1 MRAFCLF
8 FIFLLLSANVS
19 ADIYQTTQSDGA
31 VLFSNKPA
39 TGSRLIMVEKKSKRK
54 SAAGMEKNSAR
65 KSLVVL
71 KRSRHAGNYSNIV
84 EEKSKKH
91 NVDPKLV
98 KAVIAAE
105 SGWNPS
111 AVSPKGAVGIMQLMP
126 RTASDMGVDNRYNPE
141 QNIEGGVKYLRFLLN
156 KFNGNMTLALAAY
169 NAGPTRVERAMGV
182 PAIPETVNYVKRVM
196 NTYAGGSM
204 DYSWMPAAAATRI
217 KVVNQED
224 GSVLF
229 TNVFRR

>member
-1 MRAFCLF
+1 MRVFCLF
-8 FIFLLLSANVS
+8 FIFLLSGANVY
-19 ADIYQTTQSDGA
+19 ADVYQTTQSDGSM
-31 VLFSNKPA
+31 LYSNTPA
-39 TGSRLIMVEKKSKRK
+39 SGSRVIMIEKKSDRK
-54 SAAGMEKNSAR
+54 SVGVVKNN
-65 KSLVVL
+65 
-71 KRSRHAGNYSNIV
+71 RHVSNYSSIV
-84 EEKSKKH
+84 DEKSKKH

-126 RTASDMGVDNRYNPE
+126 RTASDMGVGNRYNPE
-141 QNIEGGVKYLRFLLN
+141 QNIEGGVKYLKYLLD

-169 NAGPTRVERAMGV
+169 NAGPTRVEKAMGV

-196 NTYAGGSM
+196 NTYSGRGF
-204 DYSWMPAAAATRI
+204 DYSSWMPATSSTKI
-217 KVVNQED
+217 KMVSQKD

>member
-1 MRAFCLF
+1 MRPFCLF
-8 FIFLLLSANVS
+8 FIFLLFNATVY
-19 ADIYQTTQSDGA
+19 ADIYQTNQSDGT
-31 VLFSNKPA
+31 VYFTNKPA
-39 TGSRLIMVEKKSKRK
+39 SGSRLVMVEKKPDRK
-54 SAAGMEKNSAR
+54 KAAKTEAKTAV
-65 KSLVVL
+65 LV
-71 KRSRHAGNYSNIV
+71 KKSRHAGNYSSIV

-98 KAVIAAE
+98 KAVISAE

-126 RTASDMGVDNRYNPE
+126 GTASDMGVDNRYNPE
-141 QNIEGGVKYLRFLLN
+141 QNIEGGIKYLRYLLD

-169 NAGPTRVERAMGV
+169 NAGPTRVERAQGV

-196 NTYAGGSM
+196 NTYSGTAVPG
-204 DYSWMPAAAATRI
+204 YHTSWIPATASAKI
-217 KVVNQED
+217 KVVSQKD

>member
-1 MRAFCLF
+1 MRPFCLF
-8 FIFLLLSANVS
+8 FIFLLLGVNAY
-19 ADIYQTTQSDGA
+19 ADIYQTTQADGS
-31 VLFSNKPA
+31 VFYTNKRSA
-39 TGSRLIMVEKKSKRK
+39 GSRLVMAEKKPGRK
-54 SAAGMEKNSAR
+54 SAYTTARSAEF
-65 KSLVVL
+65 KSAVTL
-71 KRSRHAGNYSNIV
+71 KRSRHYSSYSGIV
-84 EEKSKKH
+84 DEKSKKH

-126 RTASDMGVDNRYNPE
+126 QTASDMGVDNRFNAE
-141 QNIEGGVKYLRFLLN
+141 QNIEGGIKYLRFLLD

-169 NAGPTRVERAMGV
+169 NAGPTRVEKAMGV

-196 NTYAGGSM
+196 NTYTGGSSY
-204 DYSWMPAAAATRI
+204 YSFIPAGSGTRI
-217 KVVNQED
+217 KAVSQKD